1 MEINLNKK
9 VLFRADASITLG
21 KGHIMR
27 CLTLANELKAHG
39 AQCVFICREQEG
51 DAIDFIRNHSFSVH
65 PLPILSH
72 SKQTTHAL
80 DEDRDALD
88 SIAYLK
94 TWQPDLVIVDH
105 YSLSSKWETKVNK
118 YCRNLM
124 VIDDLANRRHDCTV
138 LVDQGLN
145 RKKEDYSHLV
155 CDQCNLLIGQYY
167 GMLRQ
172 EFSQLRAYSLKRRTP
187 STMNHIL
194 VTMGGTDEPNA
205 TGQVLDALAQSNLPK
220 DCLITIIM
228 GSKAPWLN
236 NIKSQANELPWQT
249 RVLVDIS
256 NMATLMADSDLAIGA
271 VGGTAWER
279 CCLGL
284 PTLMVILADN
294 QKAGAYALEACGAA
308 QLIGTPDLIKNTLP
322 GILETLLENPQMLSK
337 MSLYARKITN
347 GHGIQNILAE
357 VGKII

>member
-1 MEINLNKK
+1 MEINLDKK
-9 VLFRADASITLG
+9 ILFRADASITLG

-27 CLTLANELKAHG
+27 CLTIADELKAHG
-39 AQCVFICREQEG
+39 AQCVFICREQAG
-51 DAIDFIRNHSFSVH
+51 DAIDFIRNHGFSVH
-65 PLPILSH
+65 PLPKLSDN
-72 SKQTTHAL
+72 KQTTCDL
-80 DEDRDALD
+80 EEDRDALD

-118 YCRNLM
+118 YCRNIM
-124 VIDDLANRRHDCTV
+124 VIDDLANRTHNCSI
-138 LVDQGLN
+138 LIDQGLN
-145 RKKEDYSHLV
+145 RIKDDYSQLV
-155 CDQCNLLIGQYY
+155 NKQCNLLIGQYY
-167 GMLRQ
+167 SMLRQ
-172 EFSQLRAYSLKRRTP
+172 EFSQLRPYSLKRRTP
-187 STMNHIL
+187 FAINHIL
-194 VTMGGTDEPNA
+194 ITMGGTDEPNA
-205 TGQVLDALAQSNLPK
+205 TGQVLDALVQSKLPK

-236 NIKSQANELPWQT
+236 NIKRQANNLPWQT
-249 RVLVDIS
+249 RVLVDVS

-294 QKAGAYALEACGAA
+294 QKAGAYALESSGAA

-322 GILETLLENPQMLSK
+322 GTLEKLLENPQMLSK

-347 GHGIQNILAE
+347 GHGILNILAE